1 MHYTRHYEELVHKC
15 KDGKAN
21 LSNIEELY
29 ELALEET
36 IARIKIE
43 MFDLKDIDW
52 KDVEYNIGEDYDII
66 DGCNVCPYEE
76 LRIYL
81 LRLWLLSLEGQQL
94 PNKEKSYIPSD
105 CLEFLK
111 QKNIIKKANDLFMNV
126 RIDINCI
133 KFITNEP

>member
-36 IARIKIE
+36 VARIKIE

-52 KDVEYNIGEDYDII
+52 KDVEYNIGEDMILLMAVTYIHMK
-66 DGCNVCPYEE
+66 NYEF
-76 LRIYL
+76 IY
-81 LRLWLLSLEGQQL
+81 
-94 PNKEKSYIPSD
+94 
-105 CLEFLK
+105 
-111 QKNIIKKANDLFMNV
+111 
-126 RIDINCI
+126 
-133 KFITNEP
+133 